1 LGETAV
7 VFLVLVA
14 FEVGPGTLFFTSPS
28 SESDDSE
35 SELELDSPSDLEEGG
50 EGFDAG
56 VLTLDLTVAFDLGG
70 EITFAPECFLLL
82 GLGFRELVSESASE
96 DEQVS

>member
-1 LGETAV
+1 MGETAA
-7 VFLVLVA
+7 VFLALVC
-14 FEVGPGTLFFTSPS
+14 FEVRSSTLLFTSPP

-56 VLTLDLTVAFDLGG
+56 VLTLGLVLTFDLGG
-70 EITFAPECFLLL
+70 EEITFAAEYFLP
-82 GLGFRELVSESASE
+82 LGFRDFVSESASE